1 MLPIRATPTSAP
13 IWRLA
18 FRAAAALFACC
29 LPATRIT
36 VAVMAG
42 MAMPM
47 ATFITAVPS
56 ASQPYGVPGRKAI
69 SSKAITAPTSKPA
82 SMGKRLP
89 WRAAILPAIKFPTV

>member
-13 IWRLA
+13 ICRFA

-47 ATFITAVPS
+47 ATFMTAVPS
-56 ASQPYGVPGRKAI
+56 ASKPVRRGGTQAI
-69 SSKAITAPTSKPA
+69 SSAMPAPTSKPA
-82 SMGKRLP
+82 SMGRRVP
-89 WRAAILPAIKFPTV
+89 

>member
-1 MLPIRATPTSAP
+1 MRSDQSGTMCRMLPTSATPTRAP

-42 MAMPM
+42 IAMPM
-47 ATFITAVPS
+47 ATFMTPCPA
-56 ASQPYGVPGRKAI
+56 
-69 SSKAITAPTSKPA
+69 PA
-82 SMGKRLP
+82 S
-89 WRAAILPAIKFPTV
+89 A